1 MITKNTCSTKF
12 HYVIFSQKGQR
23 AKPHAFQESCTKMS
37 IPAIEEVMQGCWGSV
52 SEYFYFIEVFFNT
65 VTGCVDKPGVNQP
78 VSFLSPS
85 YFRMVSCMTT
95 QLSFLICPGIPLP
108 PFPLTTRPILWHGH
122 LPAVGCPC
130 SCSDSVLESC
140 LPLLA
145 NAITSLLPSLHLS
158 PPNLKTKNHRNK
170 QTQKPSIQ
178 PCLFLSHHQLPYS
191 SYYLLHSLG

>member
-1 MITKNTCSTKF
+1 
-12 HYVIFSQKGQR
+12 
-23 AKPHAFQESCTKMS
+23 
-37 IPAIEEVMQGCWGSV
+37 MQGCWGSV

-65 VTGCVDKPGVNQP
+65 ITGCVDKPGVNQP

-140 LPLLA
+140 LLSSFPQYLTFNSLGNPAELFQNMAHNLPACLCPEAATLLA
-145 NAITSLLPSLHLS
+145 VYIL
-158 PPNLKTKNHRNK
+158 
-170 QTQKPSIQ
+170 
-178 PCLFLSHHQLPYS
+178 
-191 SYYLLHSLG
+191 